1 MLDARPNISGRT
13 AAVSK
18 TFALVSEKV
27 EPKPDFLRNMFS
39 ELTRKG
45 GETHFAIS

>member
-1 MLDARPNISGRT
+1 MLDVWPNISGGS
-13 AAVSK
+13 AAVSR

-39 ELTRKG
+39 ELTRNG